1 MSARRST
8 LDGAPGYRNGYG
20 KPRRLTLS
28 SGTIQVRRPRV
39 RNVEERFESR
49 VLPLFARKSKKVA
62 DLIPELYLHGLAEGD
77 FDLALRG
84 LLGDEAPVSA
94 STVARLKEKW
104 HAELAEWRQRPLDDL
119 EVVYM
124 WVDGVY
130 VKAGLEKEK
139 AAILVVLAA
148 LSDGSKVVVTAMPG
162 YRESTESWSEV
173 LRGLKERGLECPRLV
188 IGDGHLGIWGA
199 LRNVY
204 PEAAEQRCWNHKILN
219 VLDKL
224 PKREQAQAKLL
235 LCRIPYSQSR
245 KEAERLRS
253 IFSTWCHE
261 RAHQA
266 ASEAL
271 ERDWE
276 RMVTFYDF
284 PREHW
289 QHLRTTNPV
298 QSPFAALRLRTD
310 AAKRYKRV
318 DRATAVI
325 WKMLMI
331 AENAS
336 TGSRH
341 PGS

>member
-1 MSARRST
+1 M
-8 LDGAPGYRNGYG
+8 
-20 KPRRLTLS
+20 
-28 SGTIQVRRPRV
+28 RRPRV
-39 RNVEERFESR
+39 RNVEERFERR

-94 STVARLKEKW
+94 STVTRLKEKW

-130 VKAGLEKEK
+130 KAGLEKEK

-235 LCRIPYSQSR
+235 LCRILLLTEP
-245 KEAERLRS
+245 
-253 IFSTWCHE
+253 
-261 RAHQA
+261 
-266 ASEAL
+266 
-271 ERDWE
+271 
-276 RMVTFYDF
+276 
-284 PREHW
+284 
-289 QHLRTTNPV
+289 
-298 QSPFAALRLRTD
+298 
-310 AAKRYKRV
+310 
-318 DRATAVI
+318 
-325 WKMLMI
+325 
-331 AENAS
+331 
-336 TGSRH
+336 
-341 PGS
+341 